1 MIDSSSSH
9 TASTSSQQGR
19 KVEAYYRFHAQ
30 IYDATR
36 WSFLFGRESL
46 LDKIPDLPSQ
56 PHILEI
62 GCGTGKNI
70 ERLSYYFPDASIV
83 GIDLSSD
90 MLQKAEKRL
99 GSTNSVELRLGQYGE
114 HSFSYDS
121 FDLILV
127 SYSLT
132 MFDENIEEIFEQI
145 CKELKPNGYIATVD
159 FHTSPFNWFCRWM
172 EMNHVDFS
180 GQLLSLFKK
189 YFSPTDIELKNA
201 YGGLWSYFQFIGQQ
215 S

>member
-1 MIDSSSSH
+1 MTDSPHNTISS
-9 TASTSSQQGR
+9 TPSSQGQQ
-19 KVEAYYRFHAQ
+19 VEAYYRFHAQ
-30 IYDATR
+30 IYDMTR
-36 WSFLFGRESL
+36 WSFLFGREEL

-70 ERLSYYFPDASIV
+70 EQLGYYFPDASIV
-83 GIDLSSD
+83 GLDLSAD
-90 MLQKAEKRL
+90 MLQKAKKRI
-99 GSTNSVELRLGQYGE
+99 GSTKSVELRLGQYQE
-114 HSFSYDS
+114 HSFDYDS

-132 MFDENIEEIFEQI
+132 MFEDNIEEIFEYI
-145 CKELKPNGYIATVD
+145 CKDLKPKGYIAAVD
-159 FHTSPFNWFCRWM
+159 FHTSPFNWFCSWI

-189 YFSPTDIELKNA
+189 YFSPTDIELKKA
-201 YGGLWSYFQFIGQQ
+201 YGGLWTYFQFVGRQF
-215 S
+215 